1 MYHHLLVYTV
11 TLLGVFTTRWRKK
24 PGCFLD
30 VFFSFCDI
38 CRTVLQTPGSWVTK
52 YIIIFIYSPHPF
64 FERGWGWEI
73 FHLVLHQFHMW
84 GFQMKP
90 NLALPV
96 QKLFK
101 LWQSSGN
108 KFPLSQICIFFY
120 YFYILCSRL
129 ETLDGDCSLIFVMPP
144 YLKDWLVKAECRL
157 ASVNCNDA
165 NKAASR
171 HRAPKSGFNKSR

>member
-108 KFPLSQICIFFY
+108 KFPLSQICIFFLLFLHFVFTPRDIKEY
-120 YFYILCSRL
+120 LSDIRWRLFTYFCNATIFERLTRQSRVPISI
-129 ETLDGDCSLIFVMPP
+129 C
-144 YLKDWLVKAECRL
+144 
-157 ASVNCNDA
+157 
-165 NKAASR
+165 
-171 HRAPKSGFNKSR
+171 

>member
-96 QKLFK
+96 QKLFNMTIQWK
-101 LWQSSGN
+101 QVSFVTNLYFFLLFLHFVFTPRDIRWRLFTYFCNATIFERLTRQSRVPIS
-108 KFPLSQICIFFY
+108 IC
-120 YFYILCSRL
+120 
-129 ETLDGDCSLIFVMPP
+129 
-144 YLKDWLVKAECRL
+144 
-157 ASVNCNDA
+157 
-165 NKAASR
+165 
-171 HRAPKSGFNKSR
+171 

>member
-96 QKLFK
+96 QKLFNMTIQWK
-101 LWQSSGN
+101 QVSFVTNLYFFLLFLHFVFTPRDIKEYLSDIKWRLFTYFCNATIFERLTRQSRVPIS
-108 KFPLSQICIFFY
+108 IC
-120 YFYILCSRL
+120 
-129 ETLDGDCSLIFVMPP
+129 
-144 YLKDWLVKAECRL
+144 
-157 ASVNCNDA
+157 
-165 NKAASR
+165 
-171 HRAPKSGFNKSR
+171 

>member
-108 KFPLSQICIFFY
+108 KFPLSQICIFLLFLHFVFTPRDIKEY
-120 YFYILCSRL
+120 LSDIRWRLFTYFCNATIFERLTRQSRVPISI
-129 ETLDGDCSLIFVMPP
+129 C
-144 YLKDWLVKAECRL
+144 
-157 ASVNCNDA
+157 
-165 NKAASR
+165 
-171 HRAPKSGFNKSR
+171 